1 MWAMQILVT
10 NNKMKFAKENLN
22 LEKGL
27 NKEWV
32 ITNGLGGFASS
43 TIIGAN
49 TRRYHGLLIAPL
61 MPPARRTLILSKLDE
76 SIEINGNKT
85 DLYTNIGKN
94 FITHGYKYQ
103 ECFIKEYIPIFAYKV
118 GDVEITKAICMQHF
132 KNTVA
137 IFYKVKNGSEKA
149 KLILTP
155 VMDFRNAHGMN
166 KDHVFDLKQ
175 KINKTKLEVKIDNG
189 VPIYMMLSE
198 GNYIEHYNDTF
209 KNMFYIEEE
218 KRGFEAEENHVIPG
232 RFEIEIEPN
241 EEKEISV
248 ICSLEENIEE
258 LDARAI
264 ITNEIVRQNQEFAKS
279 KLIDISKEDKTEE

>member
-1 MWAMQILVT
+1 ML
-10 NNKMKFAKENLN
+10 
-22 LEKGL
+22 
-27 NKEWV
+27 
-32 ITNGLGGFASS
+32 
-43 TIIGAN
+43 
-49 TRRYHGLLIAPL
+49 
-61 MPPARRTLILSKLDE
+61 
-76 SIEINGNKT
+76 
-85 DLYTNIGKN
+85 
-94 FITHGYKYQ
+94 
-103 ECFIKEYIPIFAYKV
+103 YIPIFAYKV

-258 LDARAI
+258 LFSRALK
-264 ITNEIVRQNQEFAKS
+264 NLSNS
-279 KLIDISKEDKTEE
+279 KPNNKNSGAATPLCCDPAFIRNFRKYLKNSPNNASQTYIWLHLTAFRVFLRHFRLICLHS